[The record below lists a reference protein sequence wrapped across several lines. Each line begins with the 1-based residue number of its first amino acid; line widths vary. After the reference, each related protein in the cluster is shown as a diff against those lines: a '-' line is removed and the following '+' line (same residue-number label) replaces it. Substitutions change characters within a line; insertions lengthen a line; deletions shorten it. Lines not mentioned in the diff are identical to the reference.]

1 MLSELKTL
9 DWKIVLV
16 IVYSTTAIL
25 LDRYHRL
32 FLLKAYDRLV
42 LYLVIPL
49 VMIIVLF
56 RQSPAEYGFRIGDWR
71 TGLLYTLI
79 GCAAVT
85 VVLYFVSRTESFQSY
100 YSGWGGGRLP
110 LGLHIAL
117 DLIGWEFLFRG
128 ILLFGLLPVCGPYA
142 ILIQAI
148 PFAVA
153 HIGKP
158 ELEALSCIVGGTL
171 FGIVSW
177 RTGSFLYPFAIHWYL
192 MMITVFFTS

>member
-1 MLSELKTL
+1 MIDDLKTL

-25 LDRYHRL
+25 LDRYHT
-32 FLLKAYDRLV
+32 FLPLKAYDRVL

-49 VMIIVLF
+49 AMIVLLF
-56 RQSPAEYGFRIGDWR
+56 RQSPAEYGFKLGDWR

-79 GCAAVT
+79 CCAVVT
-85 VVLYFVSRTESFQSY
+85 LLLYIMSKTESVQEY
-100 YSGWGGGRLP
+100 YRGWGGGRLP
-110 LGLHIAL
+110 LSLHIAL
-117 DLIGWEFLFRG
+117 DLIGWEFIFRG
-128 ILLFGLLPVCGPYA
+128 FLLFALLPVCGPYA

-158 ELEALSCIVGGTL
+158 ELEALSCIFGGTI
-171 FGIVSW
+171 FGLIAY
-177 RTGSFLYPFAIHWYL
+177 RTRSFVYPFVIHWYL
-192 MMITVFFTS
+192 MMITVLFTR

>member
-1 MLSELKTL
+1 MLAELKTL

-25 LDRYHRL
+25 LDRYHRF
-32 FLLKAYDRLV
+32 FLLKAYDRVL

-100 YSGWGGGRLP
+100 YSEIGR
-110 LGLHIAL
+110 
-117 DLIGWEFLFRG
+117 
-128 ILLFGLLPVCGPYA
+128 
-142 ILIQAI
+142 
-148 PFAVA
+148 A
-153 HIGKP
+153 H
-158 ELEALSCIVGGTL
+158 V
-171 FGIVSW
+171 
-177 RTGSFLYPFAIHWYL
+177 
-192 MMITVFFTS
+192 